1 MAILALSGVLVI
13 PCYWHRRIE
22 AGDLGSHTYN
32 AWLAQLAQAG
42 QAPGLHVVWQWQ
54 NILIDWGISLLA
66 HPLGFIAAEKLVT
79 AFCVLCFFWGAFAL
93 ISAASRRPP
102 WFLIPAIAMA
112 AYGFTFYAGF
122 MNYYL
127 SLAFAFW
134 AAALLWHGVR
144 LDWLLAAAV
153 ACLAFMAHPMGF
165 AFLLALVAYIRSAR
179 LAEKFAQGKF
189 RWAVPALAFF
199 SLLAIHFY
207 IYRSYR
213 TDSAPGLHG
222 ILFTGADQLMIFG
235 TPYRV
240 LSRTLFVLG
249 ALAFLA
255 AAIQDRKRG
264 PLLRHIWIP
273 LSLWTLLIATAM
285 LLPGSLWL
293 PTYIGPVSAIV
304 SRITSVTAVI
314 GLCVVANLQPRKWIL
329 ASLTVAATI
338 FFALQYRDTA
348 MLNRMELQ
356 AETLFSS
363 LQPGTRV
370 SYTIY
375 LRQEIRPNFR
385 HFVDRACIEKCFAYS
400 NYEPG
405 TGQFRVRI
413 NPQGSPIVSASGLS
427 LELGEYAVQPTD
439 LPISQIYQ
447 PDESDL
453 TKLAL
458 RPLVPGEK
466 NGRVGHHPP
475 TEEIASR
482 LPQSKK

>member
-1 MAILALSGVLVI
+1 MAILALSGLLVV
-13 PCYWHRRIE
+13 PCYWHSRIE

-54 NILIDWGISLLA
+54 NILVDWGISFLA

-79 AFCVLCFFWGAFAL
+79 AGCVLCFFWGAFAL
-93 ISAASRRPP
+93 ISAASQRPP
-102 WFLIPAIAMA
+102 WFLIPGIAMV

-134 AAALLWHGVR
+134 AAAILWHAAR
-144 LDWLLAAAV
+144 MDWLLGAIFAF
-153 ACLAFMAHPMGF
+153 LAFMSHPMGF

-179 LAEKFAQGKF
+179 LAEELAQGKF
-189 RWAVPALAFF
+189 RWVVPTLAFL

-207 IYRSYR
+207 IDRRYR
-213 TDSAPGLHG
+213 TDFFPGLHG

-235 TPYRV
+235 APYRV
-240 LSRTLFVLG
+240 LSRTLLVLG
-249 ALAFLA
+249 ALAFFA
-255 AAIQDRKRG
+255 AALQDRKRG

-285 LLPGSLWL
+285 LLPGSVWL
-293 PTYIGPVSAIV
+293 PTYIAPVSAIV
-304 SRITSVTAVI
+304 SRITSVTAII
-314 GLCVVANLQPRKWIL
+314 GLCVVGNLQPRKWIL
-329 ASLTVAATI
+329 TSLVVVATI

-348 MLNRMELQ
+348 MLNRMEQQ

-370 SYTIY
+370 SYTIN
-375 LRQEIRPNFR
+375 LPQEIRPNFR
-385 HFVDRACIEKCFAYS
+385 HFIDRACIEKCFAYS

-413 NPQGSPIVSASGLS
+413 DPQGSPLVSESGLS
-427 LELGEYAVQPTD
+427 LELGEYVVQPTD
-439 LPISQIYQ
+439 LPMSQIYQ

-453 TKLAL
+453 TKLAI
-458 RPLVPGEK
+458 RPLIPGEK
-466 NGRVGHHPP
+466 NGRLGHRPP
-475 TEEIASR
+475 AEEIANR